1 MPNPAYR
8 VEEVAKAFS
17 CEPEQEEIIS
27 ALAERD
33 FRIFEVEQP
42 KDAMVPYH
50 THDEEETLIVLGGR
64 MQFNVE
70 EELVLLEKGEMITI
84 REGAIHAA
92 APVDG
97 KPARMIIAFGGDRE
111 GGAGSEG
118 WDNIESW
125 EEEEDEDFGH
135 TS

>member
-1 MPNPAYR
+1 MSKPAYL

-17 CEPEQEEIIS
+17 CEPVQEEIIF
-27 ALAERD
+27 ALSERD
-33 FRIFEVEQP
+33 YRIFEVEQP

-50 THDEEETLIVLGGR
+50 THDEEEKLIVIDGR

-97 KPARMIIAFGGDRE
+97 KSAPSRSPCPKSRR
-111 GGAGSEG
+111 AG
-118 WDNIESW
+118 
-125 EEEEDEDFGH
+125 
-135 TS
+135 

>member
-1 MPNPAYR
+1 MPKPAYR

-70 EELVLLEKGEMITI
+70 EEIVLLEKGEMITI

-97 KPARMIIAFGGDRE
+97 KPAKMLIAFGGDRE
-111 GGAGSEG
+111 GGES
-118 WDNIESW
+118 WDNRETW
-125 EEEEDEDFGH
+125 DEEEDEDFGD

>member
-1 MPNPAYR
+1 MSKPAYR
-8 VEEVAKAFS
+8 VDDVAKAFH

-27 ALAERD
+27 ALSERD

-42 KDAMVPYH
+42 ADALVPYH
-50 THDEEETLIVLGGR
+50 THEEEEKLIIIDGR

-97 KPARMIIAFGGDRE
+97 KPAKLLIAFGG
-111 GGAGSEG
+111 GGETEADKEG
-118 WDNIESW
+118 WDD
-125 EEEEDEDFGH
+125 EEGEDFGH

>member
-1 MPNPAYR
+1 MPKPFYT
-8 VEEVAKAFS
+8 VEEVSKAFS
-17 CEPEQEEIIS
+17 CEPVQDEIVS

-50 THDEEETLIVLGGR
+50 THDEEEKLIVLKGR

-70 EELVLLEKGEMITI
+70 EELVLIEKGEVITI

-97 KPARMIIAFGGDRE
+97 KPAKLLIAFDGGEEAEPDK
-111 GGAGSEG
+111 EG
-118 WDNIESW
+118 WDD
-125 EEEEDEDFGH
+125 EEGEDLGRA
-135 TS
+135 T

>member
-1 MPNPAYR
+1 MSKRTYR
-8 VEEVAKAFS
+8 VEEVATAFS
-17 CEPEQEEIIS
+17 CEPVQDEIVS
-27 ALAERD
+27 ALSERD

-50 THDEEETLIVLGGR
+50 THDEEEKLIVLGGR

-97 KPARMIIAFGGDRE
+97 KPAKMLIAFGNGDPE
-111 GGAGSEG
+111 ADKEG
-118 WDNIESW
+118 W
-125 EEEEDEDFGH
+125 EDDEGEDFGH
-135 TS
+135 SA

>member
-1 MPNPAYR
+1 MSKPAYL

-17 CEPEQEEIIS
+17 CEPEQDEIIS
-27 ALAERD
+27 ALSERD

-50 THDEEETLIVLGGR
+50 THDEDERLIVIDGR

-70 EELVLLEKGEMITI
+70 EELVLLEEGEMITI
-84 REGAIHAA
+84 RKGAIHAA

-97 KPARMIIAFGGDRE
+97 KSAKLLIAFGGGGEPEEDRE
-111 GGAGSEG
+111 
-118 WDNIESW
+118 DW
-125 EEEEDEDFGH
+125 EEEEGEDFGY
-135 TS
+135 TT

>member
-1 MPNPAYR
+1 MSKPTYL
-8 VEEVAKAFS
+8 VEEVAKAFG

-27 ALAERD
+27 ALSERD

-50 THDEEETLIVLGGR
+50 THHEEEKLIVIDGR

-70 EELVLLEKGEMITI
+70 EELVLLEEGEMITI

-92 APVDG
+92 APV
-97 KPARMIIAFGGDRE
+97 I
-111 GGAGSEG
+111 GGAVDRSEQLPLIGS
-118 WDNIESW
+118 
-125 EEEEDEDFGH
+125 FGLV
-135 TS
+135 S

>member
-1 MPNPAYR
+1 MSKPTYR
-8 VEEVAKAFS
+8 VEEVATAFS
-17 CEPEQEEIIS
+17 CEPVQDEIVS
-27 ALAERD
+27 ALSERD

-50 THDEEETLIVLGGR
+50 THDEEEKLIVLGGR

-70 EELVLLEKGEMITI
+70 EELVLLEEGEMITI

-97 KPARMIIAFGGDRE
+97 KPAKLLIAFGG
-111 GGAGSEG
+111 GGETESDNEG
-118 WDNIESW
+118 WDDDEG
-125 EEEEDEDFGH
+125 EDFGH
-135 TS
+135 NA